1 MMYVRRREKKMEASM
16 KLDFDNSFF
25 SPIAASAARG
35 DEEEAPLDQG
45 SLAGGTRFF
54 FSPTTFRKLH
64 FLLFVISSGLF
75 PSPRPTCAFLP
86 ARNDNRR

>member
-1 MMYVRRREKKMEASM
+1 M

-45 SLAGGTRFF
+45 SLAGGTWFF
-54 FSPTTFRKLH
+54 FFPPNFSEASFFTIRDQFGSLSLSPTHLRIPPCTE
-64 FLLFVISSGLF
+64 
-75 PSPRPTCAFLP
+75 
-86 ARNDNRR
+86 

>member
-1 MMYVRRREKKMEASM
+1 M

-45 SLAGGTRFF
+45 SLAGGTWFF
-54 FSPTTFRKLH
+54 FFPHNFSEASFFTIRDQFGSLSLSPTHLRIPPCTE
-64 FLLFVISSGLF
+64 
-75 PSPRPTCAFLP
+75 
-86 ARNDNRR
+86 

>member
-45 SLAGGTRFF
+45 SLAGGTWFF
-54 FSPTTFRKLH
+54 FPPQ
-64 FLLFVISSGLF
+64 LFGSFIFYYS
-75 PSPRPTCAFLP
+75 
-86 ARNDNRR
+86 